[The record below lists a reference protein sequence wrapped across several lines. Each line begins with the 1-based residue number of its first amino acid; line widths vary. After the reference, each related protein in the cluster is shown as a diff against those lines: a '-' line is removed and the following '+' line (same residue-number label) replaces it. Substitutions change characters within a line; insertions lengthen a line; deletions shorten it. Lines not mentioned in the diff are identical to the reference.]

1 MARKKQLKVNGSS
14 IGNFSIEHVQVK
26 HSFLNEIVDR
36 VSLKIEAEGQY
47 YEYEFSSD
55 IRHPDLQK
63 ISHHLR
69 SSIEAAQRDCLNVDI
84 SEYSDRNYL
93 FFNVQKIGQE
103 QYTGVR
109 K

>member
-1 MARKKQLKVNGSS
+1 MARKKQLKVNG
-14 IGNFSIEHVQVK
+14 NSIEKFSVDHVQVK
-26 HSFLNEIVDR
+26 HSFLDEIVDR
-36 VSLKIEAEGQY
+36 VSLKVEAEGQY

-55 IRHPDLQK
+55 TRHPDLQK
-63 ISHHLR
+63 ISYHLR
-69 SSIEAAQRDCLNVDI
+69 SSIETAQREYLNVDI

-93 FFNVQKIGQE
+93 LFNVQKIGQE